1 MSYVFISYSKKDKVY
16 TDQLVDQL
24 FNEGFDV
31 WLDRGSLF
39 PSENWWTAIVHAVWG
54 CEAFIVVLSS
64 NSDSSDYVQREIA
77 VAERR
82 GKPLFPILLDGTL
95 STPNWNFFLR
105 TQVEDVSRD
114 QNLPGSAFYQRLSL
128 ICKPHAGHGSYVDN
142 IPEVQSGSLEDRE
155 ALQAALV
162 AAPLPEPSST
172 STTTVT
178 IATDIIHKENKFLKI
193 LGEGGMGTVWLA
205 YQTRVNREVAIKVI
219 KTQHANS
226 PDFIRRFEYEAQLV
240 ARLEHPNIVPLY
252 DFWREPDGAFLVMR
266 FLRGGS
272 LQDRFEAGAQSPQ
285 KVLSWLSQITS
296 ALALSHRQGI
306 VHRDIK
312 PANILFDEAGNAYLA
327 DFGLAKQIGHDDEA
341 EASGSFG
348 YAAPEQL
355 RGIETTELADIFS
368 LGVVLYELL
377 TGQRGFASPD
387 WLLRVLNDP
396 LPDIRE
402 TMPSL
407 PETLNFVIQR
417 ATAKDPDDRYES
429 ATILLNAYHDALD
442 IDVPLDPIELDV
454 TTEFD
459 FTLDIPNPY
468 KGLRAFQ
475 EADAGEF
482 FGRATLIERI
492 VQRLSQPESEARFLA
507 VIGPSGSGKSSVVKA
522 GLIPALRQDA
532 IPGSANWFVID
543 VFPGA
548 RPFEELEAELL
559 RIAVNPPGSLLEQLK
574 AEHGISRAIKRILPD
589 DDNIELLL
597 VIDQFEE
604 LFTQTPEDIR
614 EAFLTGLLDALDDPR
629 SRLRVVITLRAD
641 FYDQPLYYRD
651 FGELL
656 RKRTEVVLPL
666 NDTELQ
672 DAIVTP
678 AEIAGAHFESGLVE
692 TIVNDVGNEPGI
704 LPLLQYA
711 LTELYDKRDGRMLTH
726 SAYHALGGITGAIA
740 KRADEEFERVDG
752 TNQDVVRQ
760 IFLRLVTLG
769 EGTEDTRRR
778 VRRSELGD
786 TSAIQSVLDAYSHA
800 RLLTGDRDPETR
812 EATIEVAHEAL
823 IRTWERLHA
832 WIENSRE
839 DLRIQRRLT
848 LATREWVD
856 AGEDPGFLAIGARLA
871 QFEAWRTETDLK
883 LNIREQAYLDASLH
897 DRDAREAREEARK
910 AHELFL
916 QQQASNRLRYLAG
929 VLIAGIFIAFALSLF
944 AFDQRG
950 AAQTNAS
957 NAQTQASIALV
968 ERDRAD
974 QSARIAQSREIAVQA
989 LVALDDNEVD
999 RALLLSAEAFRIA
1012 DTYEARNSL
1021 LTSLVASPRLITMM
1035 HGHNDDVWSVAF
1047 SPDGQR
1053 IASGS
1058 KDQSISVWDAT
1069 IGEAV
1074 FDPLVGHTGFVHS
1087 VAFSPDGSRI
1097 ASASSDGSIMLWDAN
1112 TGNPIGLPL
1121 VGHGDE
1127 VWSLAFSPDGQLLA
1141 SGAEDGQI
1149 ILWDVASGESIGEP
1163 FDAHLDNVYALAFSP
1178 DGETLASGGGDNLI
1192 RLWDVGSQQ
1201 PIEALIDHTNWVLSV
1216 AFSPDGRLLASGS
1229 ADNTIRLWD
1238 VQTRQPIGT
1247 PLTDHTDWVR
1257 SVDFSPDGEQLVSG
1271 SVDGFV
1277 LLWDVETSIVVDGWR
1292 TEDRNGVWSVGF
1304 SPDGQNIVTGGTDNT
1319 VVLWST
1325 ESRYVSDDR
1334 FSNHTGIVYDIGF
1347 NSALQQFVSAGSDG
1361 TLIMRTTADLGVSDD
1376 VSFNVSDVISV
1387 GMNLDAGIV
1396 AFGAIDGSI
1405 TLWDIESRQQLGQ
1418 PLLGH
1423 TSLVFDLAF
1432 SPDGNSLASGDDE
1445 GVIML
1450 WDVQSG
1456 QPMGEPLMGHSQGIQ
1471 ALAFNPN
1478 GDTLASPG
1486 KDNTI
1491 ILWDT
1496 ETRQPIGESLTLHN
1510 DRILDLTFSLDGRL
1524 LASGDRMGQIIVW
1537 DMDGEQPP
1545 LQLTAPDDEVFSL
1558 AFSPDSQILASAGR
1572 NQTIVLW
1579 DMNNYGILGQP
1590 LRGHTAWI
1598 ESLMFSADGNLL
1610 ASGDR
1615 DGAVIVWDL
1624 NIDSWIARACRLAN
1638 RNLTQIEWER
1648 FIPDE
1653 AYRTTCSP

>member
-24 FNEGFDV
+24 LNEGFNV

-64 NSDSSDYVQREIA
+64 NSDTSDYVQREIA

-82 GKPLFPILLDGTL
+82 RKPLFPILLDGTL

-105 TQVEDVSRD
+105 TQVEDVSAD
-114 QNLPGSAFYQRLSL
+114 QNLPGPAFYQRLSS

-142 IPEVQSGSLEDRE
+142 VPEVESVSLEDRE

-162 AAPLPEPSST
+162 APPMPEHSSLATITVMIAPN
-172 STTTVT
+172 
-178 IATDIIHKENKFLKI
+178 IIHKENKFLAI

-205 YQTRVNREVAIKVI
+205 YQLRVDREVAIKVI

-272 LQDRFEAGAQSPQ
+272 LQDQFEAGAQSPQ
-285 KVLSWLSQITS
+285 KVLNWLSQITS

-312 PANILFDEAGNAYLA
+312 PANILFDEQGNAYLA
-327 DFGLAKQIGHDDEA
+327 DFGLAKQIGHYDED

-377 TGQRGFASPD
+377 TGRRGFASPD

-396 LPDIRE
+396 LPDIRDAL
-402 TMPSL
+402 PSL

-429 ATILLNAYHDALD
+429 VTALLNAFQEALD
-442 IDVPLDPIELDV
+442 IDDPLASLEIDI
-454 TTEFD
+454 TTQSD
-459 FTLDIPNPY
+459 FALDIPNPY

-482 FGRATLIERI
+482 FGRATLIERL
-492 VQRLSQPESEARFLA
+492 VQRLNQPESEARFLA

-522 GLIPALRQDA
+522 GLIPALRQDV
-532 IPGSANWFVID
+532 IRGSSNWFVID
-543 VFPGA
+543 IFPGA

-559 RIAVNPPGSLLEQLK
+559 RIAVNPPSSLLEQLR

-589 DDNIELLL
+589 DDSVELLL

-604 LFTQTPEDIR
+604 LFTQTAEDR
-614 EAFLTGLLDALDDPR
+614 RKAFLIGLLDALDDPR

-666 NDTELQ
+666 SDAELR

-740 KRADEEFERVDG
+740 KRADEEFERADG
-752 TNQDVVRQ
+752 TDQDVVRQ

-786 TSAIQSVLDAYSHA
+786 SSAIRAVLDAYSHA

-812 EATIEVAHEAL
+812 EATIEVAHETL
-823 IRTWERLHA
+823 IRTWERLHT
-832 WIENSRE
+832 WIEDSRE
-839 DLRIQRRLT
+839 DLRIHRRLT
-848 LATREWVD
+848 LATREWAD
-856 AGEDPGFLAIGARLA
+856 AEEDPGFLATGARLA
-871 QFEAWRTETDLK
+871 QFEAWHIETDLR
-883 LNIREQAYLDASLH
+883 LNIREQSYLDASLH
-897 DRDAREAREEARK
+897 DRDAREEMEEARK

-916 QQQASNRLRYLAG
+916 QQQASNRLRYLVG
-929 VLIAGIFIAFALSLF
+929 VLIAGLLIAFALSIF

-950 AAQTNAS
+950 MAQTNAS
-957 NAQTQASIALV
+957 DSQTQAAIALV

-974 QSARIAQSREIAVQA
+974 QSARIARSRELAVQA
-989 LVALDDNEVD
+989 LVALDDNEID

-1021 LTSLVASPRLITMM
+1021 LTSLVTSPHLITMM

-1058 KDQSISVWDAT
+1058 RDQSILVWDAT
-1069 IGEAV
+1069 TGEPT
-1074 FDPLVGHTGFVHS
+1074 FDPLIGHTGFIHS
-1087 VAFSPDGSRI
+1087 VAFSPDGTLI
-1097 ASASSDGSIMLWDAN
+1097 ASASSDGSVMLWDAN
-1112 TGNPIGLPL
+1112 TGNPVGSSLIG
-1121 VGHGDE
+1121 HSDE

-1149 ILWDVASGESIGEP
+1149 IFWDVATGDPIGEP
-1163 FDAHLDNVYALAFSP
+1163 IDAHIDNVYALAFST
-1178 DGETLASGGGDNLI
+1178 DGETLASGGGDNTI
-1192 RLWDVGSQQ
+1192 RLWDVRSQQ
-1201 PIEALIDHTNWVLSV
+1201 PIESLIGHTNWVLSV

-1229 ADNTIRLWD
+1229 ADNTIQLWN

-1247 PLTDHTDWVR
+1247 ALTEHTDWVR
-1257 SVDFSPDGEQLVSG
+1257 SVDFSPDGETLVSG
-1271 SVDGFV
+1271 SIDGFV
-1277 LLWDVETSIVVDGWR
+1277 LLWDVDAGIVLDGWR
-1292 TEDRNGVWSVGF
+1292 TQDRNGVWSVEF
-1304 SPDGQNIVTGGTDNT
+1304 SPDGQNIVTGGADNT
-1319 VVLWST
+1319 VALWSK
-1325 ESRYVSDDR
+1325 EARSISSNRFDDH
-1334 FSNHTGIVYDIGF
+1334 SGIVYDIAF
-1347 NSALQQFVSAGSDG
+1347 NLTRQQFVSAGSDG
-1361 TLIMRTTADLGVSDD
+1361 TLIMRTTADLGVSDGI
-1376 VSFNVSDVISV
+1376 SFNVSDVISV
-1387 GMNLDAGIV
+1387 GMNQDEGIV
-1396 AFGAIDGSI
+1396 AFGAVDGSI

-1432 SPDGNSLASGDDE
+1432 SPNGNILASGDDE
-1445 GVIML
+1445 GVIIL
-1450 WDVQSG
+1450 WDVTSG
-1456 QPMGEPLMGHSQGIQ
+1456 QRIGDALTGHSEGIQ

-1478 GDTLASPG
+1478 GDILASGG

-1496 ETRQPIGESLTLHN
+1496 EARQPIEESLTLHN
-1510 DRILDLTFSLDGRL
+1510 DRILDLTFSPDGRW

-1537 DMDGEQPP
+1537 DLENGQQP
-1545 LQLTAPDDEVFSL
+1545 LQLEAPDDEVFSL

-1572 NQTIVLW
+1572 NQTVTLW
-1579 DMNNYGILGQP
+1579 DMNNHGILGQP
-1590 LRGHTAWI
+1590 LLGHTAWI
-1598 ESLMFSADGNLL
+1598 ESLVFSADGNLL

-1624 NIDSWIARACRLAN
+1624 NIDSWIDMACLLAN

-1653 AYRTTCSP
+1653 EYRITCSS